1 MKIDKSIDLISK
13 LLGFAVVYFVGI
25 FTAMYFCYKQ
35 PLDEHLLIQNRELN
49 FPEQECYTRSDIEL
63 IVYGE

>member
-1 MKIDKSIDLISK
+1 M
-13 LLGFAVVYFVGI
+13 FAVVYFVGI
-25 FTAMYFCYKQ
+25 FTAMYFCYQQ

-49 FPEQECYTRSDIEL
+49 FPEQDCYTSSDIDL

>member
-1 MKIDKSIDLISK
+1 MKNKLKLISK
-13 LLGFAVVYFVGI
+13 LLMFGVVYFVGI
-25 FTAMYFCYKQ
+25 FTAMYFCYQQ

-49 FPEQECYTRSDIEL
+49 FPEQDCYTSSDIDL

>member
-1 MKIDKSIDLISK
+1 MKINKALDLISK
-13 LLGFAVVYFVGI
+13 LLMFALVYFIGI

-35 PLDEHLLIQNRELN
+35 PLDEHLLIQNREIN

>member
-1 MKIDKSIDLISK
+1 MKTNKALDLISK
-13 LLGFAVVYFVGI
+13 LLMFAIVYFVGI

-35 PLDEHLLIQNRELN
+35 PLDEHLLIQNREMN

>member
-1 MKIDKSIDLISK
+1 MKTNKALDLISK
-13 LLGFAVVYFVGI
+13 LLMFGVVYFVGI

-35 PLDEHLLIQNRELN
+35 PLDEHLLIQNREMN